1 MQLIVS
7 NAHQLKASFV
17 MTHLNP
23 LPNEFIIS
31 RYLSQLKKR
40 TCMKLLTNLILGL
53 CLAFNLYGQDDKIKE
68 LVSQGTELHDQGKY
82 DEAIAKYKMALNIDK
97 NSTLA
102 NYELSYTYMATKNYG
117 DAIKYSKKV
126 IDQDADNQQGAYI
139 VLGSSLDMNGKPD
152 NAIKVYEEGLS
163 KFPNSNLLYFNLAL
177 TSYNQ
182 KDYDKAEK
190 AAINAIIANP
200 RHASSHVVLSAIMQ
214 AKGERVMSLL
224 PAYYFLMLE
233 PNSKRSAISYNNLLQ
248 QLGQGIERKNGSDIN
263 VNIPFSDSH
272 GSLFGAAEMMVSLL
286 AASRFTEENE
296 GKSDMEY
303 FVETNS
309 GLFSVLGELKG
320 DNGGFWWDLY
330 VSKFYDLV
338 QSDNVEAFSYY
349 ISQSS
354 NSESVKQYIASNPDK
369 VKQLKVWMDK

>member
-1 MQLIVS
+1 MI
-7 NAHQLKASFV
+7 
-17 MTHLNP
+17 
-23 LPNEFIIS
+23 
-31 RYLSQLKKR
+31 
-40 TCMKLLTNLILGL
+40 KLRSL
-53 CLAFNLYGQDDKIKE
+53 FP
-68 LVSQGTELHDQGKY
+68 QGTELHDQGKY

>member
-1 MQLIVS
+1 MDRMI
-7 NAHQLKASFV
+7 
-17 MTHLNP
+17 
-23 LPNEFIIS
+23 
-31 RYLSQLKKR
+31 
-40 TCMKLLTNLILGL
+40 KLRSL
-53 CLAFNLYGQDDKIKE
+53 FP
-68 LVSQGTELHDQGKY
+68 QGTELHDQGKY

-102 NYELSYTYMATKNYG
+102 NYELSYTYMAKKNYG